1 MTVTLQNSILNSEES
16 IIYLAMKES
25 QCCRMK
31 AMEDEYHFV
40 MICPAYRHLHL
51 RYLLKYYCSRLNISK
66 YVLLYHLVQDLCYL
80 NFVIYLMIIGSY
92 GHSCLHNLLLIIYI
106 YLYLFTFFIHIV
118 DYLFVCY
125 WFYNIFLNIDAIK
138 LSI

>member
-40 MICPAYRHLHL
+40 ICPANRHLHL

-125 WFYNIFLNIDAIK
+125 WFYNIFLNVDAIK

>member
-1 MTVTLQNSILNSEES
+1 MLTVTLQNSILNSEES

-40 MICPAYRHLHL
+40 MICPAYRHLRL

-66 YVLLYHLVQDLCYL
+66 YVLLYNLVQDLCYL
-80 NFVIYLMIIGSY
+80 NFVIYLMKIGCYDYNWFKRNLSFIIVATVWYVLFFS
-92 GHSCLHNLLLIIYI
+92 LL
-106 YLYLFTFFIHIV
+106 YLYRFTFILMFT
-118 DYLFVCY
+118 YLYV
-125 WFYNIFLNIDAIK
+125 
-138 LSI
+138 